1 MKPLHKKI
9 DKNIMTPTSDKF
21 KLNYLHQVHDLG
33 VDKIGNKVHQKV
45 IFGDFDSIW
54 VLIANILSD
63 SIEGECYDRLQEIN

>member
-1 MKPLHKKI
+1 MM
-9 DKNIMTPTSDKF
+9 NPTSNKF
-21 KLNYLHQVHDLG
+21 KLGYLHEVHDLG
-33 VDKIGNKVHQKV
+33 VDKIGEKVSQKV